1 MNEARWLI
9 GFLLGRAEA
18 IRQAAATPASFGYG
32 LLFVLIAA
40 LLREYDGEDLLAEP
54 WHVAIPFVASWGAAT
69 LLFLPV
75 HGLSRWR
82 RRPEVELPSIGR
94 AYRSFLAL
102 FWLTAPLAWLY
113 AIPYERMV
121 EPLDAIRLNL
131 ATLALVAFWRV
142 ALMTRIVSV
151 LYGLPW
157 QAVLP
162 LVLLVSSGIVLT
174 AMSLAPTPIIDVMG
188 GLRQTER
195 EQLVAGTT
203 FIVLAVTFLAS
214 PFVLLASLVAIPFW
228 RPAGSSWIR
237 QTPERSWRGLTSI
250 GVGAGVVTVVL
261 LGLGQPEQMRRT
273 EAERLVAA
281 GRLREA
287 LRRMDSL
294 GAGAY
299 PPLWIPPLPT
309 ADTTA
314 EPLRMIAV
322 SLDEVPETSWIRRH
336 YVAQLRRGLLIEIVP
351 YYRLDDLVEA
361 IGSRDEFT
369 APADSLAEALLR
381 LDPSLTDDERR
392 ALETLR
398 ARFAARVESNSSE
411 TPPPT
416 DAPQDAPR
424 SEDASERNSDATA
437 EPDERTTERIEAP

>member
-9 GFLLGRAEA
+9 GYLFGSPSA
-18 IRQAAATPASFGYG
+18 IRQAAATRASLGYG

-54 WHVAIPFVASWGAAT
+54 WHAAIPFAASWAAAT

-82 RRPEVELPSIGR
+82 RRPEVELPTIGR

-102 FWLTAPLAWLY
+102 FWLTAPLAWFY

-131 ATLALVAFWRV
+131 ATLAIVAFWRV
-142 ALMTRIVSV
+142 ALMTRIISV
-151 LYGLPW
+151 LYGLRW

-162 LVLLVSSGIVLT
+162 LVLLVSSVIVFA
-174 AMSLAPTPIIDVMG
+174 AMSFAPAPIIDVMG

-195 EQLVAGTT
+195 EQLVARTT
-203 FIVLAVTFLAS
+203 FMVMLVTVLSFPIVLIG
-214 PFVLLASLVAIPFW
+214 SLVAVWFW
-228 RPAGSSWIR
+228 RPQGGDWIR
-237 QTPERSWRGLTSI
+237 AAPERSWRGLTAI
-250 GVGAGVVTVVL
+250 GVGAGVVTIIL

-273 EAERLVAA
+273 EAERLIAA

-294 GAGAY
+294 GADAY

-309 ADTTA
+309 SQTTA

-336 YVAQLRRGLLIEIVP
+336 YVPQLRRALLIDLFP
-351 YYRLDDLVEA
+351 YHGRDDLVQA
-361 IGSRDEFT
+361 IGRSFEYSQL
-369 APADSLAEALLR
+369 ADTLAEALLR
-381 LDPSLTDDERR
+381 LDPSLTADERL
-392 ALETLR
+392 ALESLR
-398 ARFAARVESNSSE
+398 STFAKQRESAESESSSTDEPSAPGEPSTADGASE
-411 TPPPT
+411 T
-416 DAPQDAPR
+416 
-424 SEDASERNSDATA
+424 DAT
-437 EPDERTTERIEAP
+437 DRTPRESD